1 MGKSTGKKCKT
12 TSHQRLS
19 SDHEID
25 RQDQGD
31 GDGGQGNIIH
41 QRLLPSSIARLELIV
56 LIEDS
61 GSYQSDTHF
70 NYNLGRLLNGE
81 TRRYH

>member
-1 MGKSTGKKCKT
+1 M
-12 TSHQRLS
+12 
-19 SDHEID
+19 
-25 RQDQGD
+25 
-31 GDGGQGNIIH
+31 GGQGNIIH

-70 NYNLGRLLNGE
+70 NYNLGHLLNGE